1 MDENKLRFGVGVLV
15 ISAIGIGIILT
26 FLFGAF
32 PSVLKKNYTLIV
44 HFASAEGI
52 GVNTAVLRDGV
63 RIGRVASIELDNAN
77 PEGGVEV
84 TLAMDASKTMTRRY
98 IPRIGT
104 GNLVTGDAQL
114 EFVLAKPDQ
123 LKEIFPPKPAEP
135 KPDEPKPDEP
145 KTDAANEPYL
155 DGEYLDYGKNSE
167 SLFEM
172 QADLQQTFEAIRN
185 AGESIA
191 IAAESVNQLASSV
204 NKVIGGT
211 DSKIEQVADEAVKA
225 LKEFNGAMAD
235 VRAIV
240 GNPILRESLEKS
252 VIKLPDVLNEAQLT
266 LDSTR
271 RTFESFERVGEQFE
285 KVGVAAVETVN
296 SAQQTVKN
304 IEQFTEPLAQH
315 SDELVNQVMGTMSRL
330 ESTLA
335 EVDEFGKALN
345 DKDGS
350 VRLLLEDKEMYWKI
364 RRTVENIESAT
375 ARVRPILDDVRIFTD
390 KVARD
395 PRQLGVRGALSK
407 RPSGM
412 GLK

>member
-44 HFASAEGI
+44 HFDSAEGI

-63 RIGRVASIELDNAN
+63 RIGRVASIELDNDN
-77 PEGGVEV
+77 VKGGVKV

-123 LKEIFPPKPAEP
+123 LKEIFPTKPDDP
-135 KPDEPKPDEP
+135 KPDDPKP
-145 KTDAANEPYL
+145 DAANEPYL

-211 DSKIEQVADEAVKA
+211 DSKIEQVADEAVRA

-304 IEQFTEPLAQH
+304 IERFTEPLAQH

>member
-1 MDENKLRFGVGVLV
+1 
-15 ISAIGIGIILT
+15 
-26 FLFGAF
+26 
-32 PSVLKKNYTLIV
+32 
-44 HFASAEGI
+44 
-52 GVNTAVLRDGV
+52 
-63 RIGRVASIELDNAN
+63 
-77 PEGGVEV
+77 
-84 TLAMDASKTMTRRY
+84 
-98 IPRIGT
+98 
-104 GNLVTGDAQL
+104 
-114 EFVLAKPDQ
+114 
-123 LKEIFPPKPAEP
+123 
-135 KPDEPKPDEP
+135 
-145 KTDAANEPYL
+145 
-155 DGEYLDYGKNSE
+155 
-167 SLFEM
+167 
-172 QADLQQTFEAIRN
+172 
-185 AGESIA
+185 
-191 IAAESVNQLASSV
+191 
-204 NKVIGGT
+204 
-211 DSKIEQVADEAVKA
+211 

>member
-63 RIGRVASIELDNAN
+63 RIGRVASIELDNAK
-77 PEGGVEV
+77 GGVEV

-123 LKEIFPPKPAEP
+123 LKEIFPPKP
-135 KPDEPKPDEP
+135 DEPKS
-145 KTDAANEPYL
+145 DAANEPYL

-172 QADLQQTFEAIRN
+172 QADLQQTFDAIRN

-204 NKVIGGT
+204 NEVIGGT

-240 GNPILRESLEKS
+240 GNPILRESFEKS
-252 VIKLPDVLNEAQLT
+252 VNKLPDVLNEAQLT

-345 DKDGS
+345 NKDGS